1 MIQDEPEPDEP
12 PRGAVTTGAGNFNI
26 QHELLELAALVG
38 GPRKPSCQSEEAL
51 PHDSEE
57 AVEVIICKTV
67 LLLNIYC
74 PLFVYL
80 RSSEEKYFLCV
91 KIYID

>member
-12 PRGAVTTGAGNFNI
+12 PRGAVTTSAGNFNI
-26 QHELLELAALVG
+26 QHELLELAALVA
-38 GPRKPSCQSEEAL
+38 GPRKPSRQSEEAH
-51 PHDSEE
+51 PRDPEE

-80 RSSEEKYFLCV
+80 RSSEE
-91 KIYID
+91 